1 MVKNAGKVGKVK
13 IVCFDTTP
21 DILQYVKEGVI
32 QATMGQRP
40 YMMGYLSVTVLYL
53 MNKIGVQNT
62 LMMLPKVK
70 VDGKVDYVIDTGVDV
85 VTPENLDEYLK
96 KMEEL
101 GIPIKF

>member
-1 MVKNAGKVGKVK
+1 
-13 IVCFDTTP
+13 
-21 DILQYVKEGVI
+21 
-32 QATMGQRP
+32 
-40 YMMGYLSVTVLYL
+40 

-62 LMMLPKVK
+62 LMMLPKVT